1 MKNRKFIV
9 LGMTLISLL
18 LLGSVVYAATSG
30 ISINVD
36 GNYIETDVEPQI
48 TEGRTMVPLRAIS
61 ENFGAD
67 VSWDSETR
75 TVEIVSPSKEG
86 FHSGIVLNV
95 DGDDY
100 YLDGP
105 PIEEG
110 AEALDVPGHE
120 WVQTGPS
127 RVVGLHFNTGPFG
140 AEQWWSSDAADGEL
154 LYTVDGIIDEW
165 TEEKAENYADRGY
178 VHYHELVSV
187 DDGETFHPDK
197 VVWLKHTA
205 RTSFNLDGGP
215 MPEMAHE
222 VTPGID
228 YEFMPNYM
236 MPYPDSPEEY

>member
-1 MKNRKFIV
+1 MKSRKFIV
-9 LGMTLISLL
+9 LGMTLIGLL
-18 LLGSVVYAATSG
+18 LLSSVVYSAAHV
-30 ISINVD
+30 ISINID

-48 TEGRTMVPLRAIS
+48 TDGRTMVPVRSIAES
-61 ENFGAD
+61 FGAD
-67 VSWDSETR
+67 VSWDAKNR
-75 TVEIVSPSKEG
+75 TVEIVSPSREG

-120 WVQTGPS
+120 WVRTGPN
-127 RVVGLHFNTGPFG
+127 RVAGLHFNAGPMG
-140 AEQWWSSDAADGEL
+140 AEQWWSSDASDGEL

-165 TEEKAENYADRGY
+165 TEEKAEQYAEEGY

-187 DDGETFHPDK
+187 DDGEFHPDK

-215 MPEMAHE
+215 MPDMAHE

-236 MPYPDSPEEY
+236 MPYPAEEY